1 MINPGLNL
9 ISKKYDVSLDSVNE
23 FMIGMLA
30 FWTGVTTFFTSS
42 GATIW
47 GKRPFFV
54 LSSVLLLVTCI
65 WGYTATVSRY
75 SRQVT
80 LIEANLPS
88 SHSNLSQ

>member
-9 ISKKYDVSLDSVNE
+9 ISKKYGVSLDTVNE

-30 FWTGVTTFFTSS
+30 FWTGFTTFFTSS

-54 LSSVLLLVTCI
+54 LSSVLLMVTCI
-65 WGYTATVSRY
+65 WGYFANVSMR
-75 SRQVT
+75 SC
-80 LIEANLPS
+80 
-88 SHSNLSQ
+88 